1 MIPPSMNGT
10 SSPFL
15 GSMSGLFS
23 INPITL
29 LAAPPDDKINKD
41 CKRRREREGRGGEGQ
56 ENRYLPAR
64 VKEETMPERV
74 LNELLIMFQ

>member
-1 MIPPSMNGT
+1 MTKST
-10 SSPFL
+10 
-15 GSMSGLFS
+15 
-23 INPITL
+23 
-29 LAAPPDDKINKD
+29 KIV
-41 CKRRREREGRGGEGQ
+41 REEERERGGRGGEGQ